1 MHDDFDGI
9 KMRVIFRPNI
19 HAATKSQHLNIVVA
33 KGLNSCIGRASPI
46 CCFGIRKISGS
57 ITGHVGRVFRG
68 LLAVHGDL
76 DDFAIEAVKD
86 RDFCDQFGTVLT
98 ILDDIVLLILSVSK
112 KRQ

>member
-9 KMRVIFRPNI
+9 KMWVIFRPNI
-19 HAATKSQHLNIVVA
+19 HAATKSQHLNIVVT
-33 KGLNSCIGRASPI
+33 KGLNPCIGGASAL

-68 LLAVHGDL
+68 LLAIYGDL

-86 RDFCDQFGTVLT
+86 RDFCDQFGTVPT